1 MSLKRKSAKDF
12 LRGSSGIVLLYASL
26 MPFRIPDAQEYWR
39 GRGDRAIAKS
49 LLVRH
54 SLLMARRESLQL
66 RRRALESSVSILG
79 LKLPSSVHAEPME
92 ERLACRIICH
102 HHHESELR
110 RFVERFG
117 AQLDRHFPGS
127 RSVAN

>member
-1 MSLKRKSAKDF
+1 
-12 LRGSSGIVLLYASL
+12 

-39 GRGDRAIAKS
+39 ARGDRAIAKS

-54 SLLMARRESLQL
+54 ALLMTRHEGLQL

-79 LKLPSSVHAEPME
+79 LKLPSSVQAEPME
-92 ERLACRIICH
+92 QRLACRIIRH
-102 HHHESELR
+102 HHHENELR
-110 RFVERFG
+110 RFLDRFG